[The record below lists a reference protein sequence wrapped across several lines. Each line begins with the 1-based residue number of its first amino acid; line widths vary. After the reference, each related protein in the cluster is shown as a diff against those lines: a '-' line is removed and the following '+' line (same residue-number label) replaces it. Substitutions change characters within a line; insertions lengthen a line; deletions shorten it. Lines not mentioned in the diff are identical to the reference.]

1 MYFVNIELLLDLMN
15 VIGVIYIWYRIELI
29 NYRKILK
36 KKKNKIKG
44 SWVVNEYEGK
54 KKCWEFILLSCFV
67 VFIF

>member
-36 KKKNKIKG
+36 KKEK
-44 SWVVNEYEGK
+44 
-54 KKCWEFILLSCFV
+54 
-67 VFIF
+67 